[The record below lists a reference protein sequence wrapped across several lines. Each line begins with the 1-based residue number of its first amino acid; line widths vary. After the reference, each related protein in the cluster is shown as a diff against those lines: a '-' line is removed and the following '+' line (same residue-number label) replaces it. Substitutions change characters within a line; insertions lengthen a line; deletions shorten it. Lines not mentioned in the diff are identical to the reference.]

1 MTHAFVGLMVLY
13 RLTEKEA
20 RKAKNVAGKIVP
32 MVIADI
38 GGTAVFPTVS
48 GPMFIKEALLW
59 VTDAV
64 EGDQPG
70 QWEAITDA

>member
-1 MTHAFVGLMVLY
+1 MTHAFIGRMVLY
-13 RLTEKEA
+13 RLTEKNA
-20 RKAKNVAGKIVP
+20 RNTKSVEGKIVP
-32 MVIADI
+32 MVITDI

-70 QWEAITDA
+70 QWQAITDG